1 MTEFSSCLS
10 SLVFGRTRGGAV
22 FFFRSPYVASD
33 SQRMLEVE
41 SKGSFVEDRSRK
53 SSAISNHKRD
63 ILKKK
68 DARRG
73 SQACPP
79 GVRLG
84 TISAI
89 DRRPGGR
96 PTVWIVDPPVGYH
109 ERAPE
114 FIRVLHRLDFILRW
128 LTLINPRSPLTV
140 GLANRLLDLQHI
152 PDPSVLDGIPLT
164 GVLNKPIL
172 PQKDPFAIHGRFFS
186 TRSVVLDGPA
196 GGVVV
201 PSGDN
206 KIFFAGVREDLVDI
220 ASLQDFST
228 INRFKVVPATL
239 EKTVTGIV
247 SQGRFKKYGFNEL
260 SEAVVRRG
268 TGYFALRLR
277 GALHYSAGGLVFGW
291 LPRPSD
297 L

>member
-1 MTEFSSCLS
+1 MDKVYDTTEDDWSRIPDCPGKTLD
-10 SLVFGRTRGGAV
+10 
-22 FFFRSPYVASD
+22 YVASD
-33 SQRMLEVE
+33 SQRILEVE
-41 SKGSFVEDRSRK
+41 SKGSFVEDRHRK
-53 SSAISNHKRD
+53 SSAISKHKGD

-68 DARRG
+68 EARRG

-96 PTVWIVDPPVGYH
+96 PTIWIVDPPVGYQ

-114 FIRVLHRLDFILRW
+114 HIRVLHRLDYILRW

-140 GLANRLLDLQHI
+140 GLANRLLDLQYI
-152 PDPSVLDGIPLT
+152 PNPSVLDGIPLT
-164 GVLNKPIL
+164 GALNKPIL
-172 PQKDPFAIHGRFFS
+172 PEKDPSAIHGRFFS

-220 ASLQDFST
+220 AISQDFSM

-239 EKTVTGIV
+239 EKRVTGIV
-247 SQGRFKKYGFNEL
+247 SQGRFKKYGFNEQ
-260 SEAVVRRG
+260 SEAVVRRS

-277 GALHYSAGGLVFGW
+277 GELYYSAGGLVFGW
-291 LPRPSD
+291 LPRPAD